1 MLFGMATLRQKIA
14 AERRVRALLV
24 EHGMPEPDEVEYGFT
39 CIRLYWRETKV
50 VLVVDIDP
58 PPDDLDKAE
67 RTVADFDMGDFDAA
81 A

>member
-14 AERRVRALLV
+14 AERRVRELL
-24 EHGMPEPDEVEYGFT
+24 EENGMPEPDEVEYGFT
-39 CIRLYWRETKV
+39 CIRLYWHETRL

-58 PPDDLDKAE
+58 PPDDLNGTAAGFE
-67 RTVADFDMGDFDAA
+67 MGDFDAA